1 MENTSRRDFI
11 RKAGLISAA
20 IPFVGSPLLA
30 RMPAYKKESLEVH
43 IFSKHLQFLDY
54 RQAGHIA
61 AKLGFAG
68 VDLTVRPGGH
78 VLPENVK
85 TDLPKAV
92 KAIEGAG
99 SHCKLITT
107 NVESVHNPVDVD
119 VIRTAAKLG
128 IKYYRSNWFNFPE
141 GQSMPEALESYSQ
154 QIKELSELNREC
166 WIIGCYQNIKGIKIG
181 SSFWEVKKILEK
193 ADPAFFG
200 SEFDIRHATLEGA
213 NSWENAV
220 RLLHPH
226 IKTIVIKDF
235 KWGMIDGKWEPINT
249 PVGEGMVNFTRYFS
263 LLKQYGIAPPVT
275 LHIEYPIGG
284 AEHGDRELTIDRDKV
299 YAAMKKDLDA
309 IQKMWKEA

>member
-1 MENTSRRDFI
+1 MKNDSRRNFI
-11 RKAGLISAA
+11 RKAGLLSAA
-20 IPFVGSPLLA
+20 IPFAGSAMMGWTPSH
-30 RMPAYKKESLEVH
+30 RRESLDVH

-54 RQAGHIA
+54 KETGEIA

-68 VDLTVRPGGH
+68 VDLTVRPDGH

-85 TDLPKAV
+85 NDLPRAV
-92 KAIEGAG
+92 KTIQDAG
-99 SHCKLITT
+99 SRCELITT
-107 NVESVHNPVDVD
+107 NVESIHVSVDVN
-119 VIRTAAKLG
+119 VIRTAAMLG
-128 IKYYRSNWFNFPE
+128 IKYYRSNWFSFPE
-141 GQSMPEALESYSQ
+141 DQSMPEALENYSQ

-166 WIIGCYQNIKGIKIG
+166 GIIGCYQNIKGIKVG
-181 SSFWEVKKILEK
+181 SSFWEVKKILER

-235 KWGMIDGKWEPINT
+235 KWGMIDGKWEAINT

-284 AEHGDRELTIDRDKV
+284 AEHGDRELSIDKEKV
-299 YAAMKKDLDA
+299 YAAMKNDLDA
-309 IQKMWKEA
+309 IQKMWKDA